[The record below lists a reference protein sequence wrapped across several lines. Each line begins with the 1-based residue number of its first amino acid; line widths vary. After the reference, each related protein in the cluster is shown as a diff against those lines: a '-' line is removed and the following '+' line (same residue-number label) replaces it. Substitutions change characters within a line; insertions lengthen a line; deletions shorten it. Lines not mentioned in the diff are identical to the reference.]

1 MMSLFEILGNR
12 RNKNSRKLITRVTCD
27 LDTQQIDDLIRC
39 LKTFKKYHFSKDLQ
53 VNTSPSGRGFH
64 VISWSD
70 KGVTLEK
77 LLKIRHK
84 AGDDRTRISLD
95 SWGSGQRMINVL
107 FTGKKKRKLKKGDVV
122 FDNQDMQV
130 ETCGAED
137 NIKISFGET

>member
-1 MMSLFEILGNR
+1 MEFSR
-12 RNKNSRKLITRVTCD
+12 HKNSRKLITRITCD
-27 LDTQQIDDLIRC
+27 LDTQQIGDLIRC
-39 LKTFKKYHFSKDLQ
+39 LKTFKKYRFSKDLQ
-53 VNTSPSGRGFH
+53 INSSPSGRGFH

-77 LLKIRHK
+77 LLKIRKK
-84 AGDDRTRISLD
+84 AKDDLTRISLD

-130 ETCGAED
+130 ETCGGEE
-137 NIKISFGET
+137 NVKVSFGET